1 MFCIRELLV
10 HGHRVCIG
18 TFNNVVVT
26 DIEEANRSENDQLQN
41 QVL

>member
-1 MFCIRELLV
+1 MFCLRELLV

-18 TFNNVVVT
+18 TFNNVVT

-41 QVL
+41 HVL